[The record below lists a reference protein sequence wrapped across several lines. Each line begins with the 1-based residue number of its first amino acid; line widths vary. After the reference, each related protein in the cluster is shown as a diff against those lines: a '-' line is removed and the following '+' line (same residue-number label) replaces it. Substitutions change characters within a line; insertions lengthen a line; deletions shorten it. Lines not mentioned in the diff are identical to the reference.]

1 MDTGKFACN
10 QAGCR
15 FDYGS
20 YIAIC
25 LPELNDLQPHLLLL
39 FNTYSYHSPL
49 QTSTTAT
56 MQKTPPTQA
65 SKPTATAEPL
75 YTQALLQQAGALD
88 FSLPN
93 PPSLPVVTQ
102 DMILAM
108 GADEMR
114 RRLLPL
120 IAGEAGRLPQG
131 NASPLDY
138 VSETES
144 EEEPTP
150 YRPAARV

>member
-1 MDTGKFACN
+1 
-10 QAGCR
+10 
-15 FDYGS
+15 
-20 YIAIC
+20 
-25 LPELNDLQPHLLLL
+25 
-39 FNTYSYHSPL
+39 
-49 QTSTTAT
+49 
-56 MQKTPPTQA
+56 MQKTPSPTQA

-93 PPSLPVVTQ
+93 TPSLPVVAQ
-102 DMILAM
+102 DMVLAM

-114 RRLLPL
+114 RRLLQL
-120 IAGEAGRLPQG
+120 SAGEAGRLPQG

-150 YRPAARV
+150 HRPAARVQTQDKPGHWEGGQNDGHGWESQKVGEKEMPAARRPSRRMID